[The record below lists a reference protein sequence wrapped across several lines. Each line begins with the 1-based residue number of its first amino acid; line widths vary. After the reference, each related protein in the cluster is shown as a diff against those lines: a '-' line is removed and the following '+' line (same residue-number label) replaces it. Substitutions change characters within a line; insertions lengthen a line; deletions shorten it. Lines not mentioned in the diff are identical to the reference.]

1 MQAAESKF
9 FILEVVLQFRLVLG
23 QLRFLFLL
31 EAVKASRNTQLKK
44 YDFLIVLQQY
54 LASSSSEHVQLFD
67 LIERM
72 LEYDVTK
79 RITLDE
85 AIKHPFFDSIRKT
98 KK

>member
-1 MQAAESKF
+1 MNHCF
-9 FILEVVLQFRLVLG
+9 
-23 QLRFLFLL
+23 
-31 EAVKASRNTQLKK
+31 
-44 YDFLIVLQQY
+44 LQQY
-54 LASSSSEHVQLFD
+54 LVSCSSDHEQLFD

-85 AIKHPFFDSIRKT
+85 AIKHPFFNSTRKG

>member
-9 FILEVVLQFRLVLG
+9 FILVVVLQFRLVLG